1 MYDASAKT
9 SGQYSLNE
17 TLHSGPCLLPIILEI
32 LLRFRL
38 GQVTLVADICQAF
51 LQIGNDKLH
60 RDYLRFM
67 WYENMENLNLIN
79 IYRFTRL
86 IFGLTCSPFILSA
99 TVKAHVQ
106 NYINDET
113 IQILTQF
120 LRDLYVDDTA
130 TSFSSSSEALKF
142 YSVKFQ

>member
-32 LLRFRL
+32 LLRFCL
-38 GQVTLVADICQAF
+38 GQVTLVADVRQAF
-51 LQIGNDKLH
+51 LQTEIDKLH
-60 RDYLRFM
+60 RDYRRFM

-86 IFGLTCSPFILSA
+86 IFDA
-99 TVKAHVQ
+99 AH
-106 NYINDET
+106 
-113 IQILTQF
+113 LF
-120 LRDLYVDDTA
+120 
-130 TSFSSSSEALKF
+130 
-142 YSVKFQ
+142 